1 MTEKE
6 KKLKGIIVILVILML
21 LLIGGTF
28 AYFMAQTK
36 DEANIDVNLIS
47 DKLDNLTY
55 VVDKDLNL
63 SVNQFNLASGE
74 DNVADTSTATVS
86 FIANQTSKS
95 AEAYYNIYFYIE
107 SNPYIYTTEDK
118 KAEIILNI
126 YDVNNNEVTSIEGL
140 DYVSAENANGTTIN
154 GFDIT
159 EKAGLYTV
167 SLNTKITS
175 NSSITAT
182 KQTWKVKLTFVN
194 LTSNQVANEDK
205 KLTARMILNDKVYKK
220 ISEVCQSGD
229 NLANCIINFYNANK
243 TIASNIYHHDGT
255 LENGINDGSYR
266 YAGPSSIVNNFVCF
280 GSTVSPCL
288 EDNLYRI
295 IGVIDGK
302 VKLIKYDYANSN
314 LLGTNGAYK
323 GKYSYESST
332 YLGNDAS
339 SVDAYSWTKSSS
351 SDNWNESNLNKTNL
365 NTNFITNIG
374 SAWANKIAITQWQ
387 VGGNIYS
394 NIYSQIASNVYLYE
408 ILNPVENITYNSK
421 IGVMY
426 VSDYGFSASPSA
438 WKTNLILYNNL
449 SWSNWMYMGLYEW
462 TITPDSKYNNYHFF
476 VENNGKVFNL
486 ALYSANAI
494 RPTFS
499 LVSETTYSSGDG
511 TINSPIIIEI

>member
-6 KKLKGIIVILVILML
+6 KYVIRIIAIAVIITI
-21 LLIGGTF
+21 IGVSF

-36 DEANIDVNLIS
+36 DEANVDVDMIS

-55 VVDKDLNL
+55 VVDKDINL
-63 SVNQFNLASGE
+63 FVNQFNLASGE
-74 DNVADTSTATVS
+74 DNVTDTSTATVS
-86 FIANQTSKS
+86 SIANQTSKS

-118 KAEIILNI
+118 KPEIILNI
-126 YDVNNNEVTSIEGL
+126 NDVNNNEVTSIEGL

-229 NLANCIINFYNANK
+229 NLANCIINFYNANE
-243 TIASNIYHHDGT
+243 TIATNIYHHDGT
-255 LENGINDGSYR
+255 LENGINDESYR
-266 YAGPSSIVNNFVCF
+266 YAGPSNAVNNFVCF
-280 GSTVSPCL
+280 GSNISPCP

-302 VKLIKYDYANSN
+302 VKLIKSISIENMKWENDVNKINTWA
-314 LLGTNGAYK
+314 T
-323 GKYSYESST
+323 SSLNT
-332 YLGNDAS
+332 YLN
-339 SVDAYSWTKSSS
+339 TTF
-351 SDNWNESNLNKTNL
+351 LN
-365 NTNFITNIG
+365 NIANQW
-374 SAWANKIAITQWQ
+374 SNKIAVTQWQ
-387 VGGNIYS
+387 VGGNNLDKIILVRPS
-394 NIYSQIASNVYLYE
+394 EVYQNE
-408 ILNPVENITYNSK
+408 IVNPAISIIHEAK
-421 IGVMY
+421 IGLIY
-426 VSDYGFSASPSA
+426 VSDYAYSAIPINWFS
-438 WKTNLILYNNL
+438 ILYNYNSTSQL
-449 SWSNWMYMGLYEW
+449 KLNW
-462 TITPDSKYNNYHFF
+462 
-476 VENNGKVFNL
+476 
-486 ALYSANAI
+486 LYSSTFEWLITRNSTDTRIAFHLSITSIARNDIRNPYAI

-499 LVSETTYSSGDG
+499 LISSTNYKSGNG
-511 TINSPIIIEI
+511 TQNDPIIIE